1 MSDGYVLGGAGGS
14 ISVTPGVLAAI
25 VRGAAESV
33 DGARIRR
40 RRGLEVHVD
49 DGRAQVELE
58 VAAEFGM
65 VLPELAREV
74 QERVA
79 GALLS
84 MCGLSASVDVTI
96 EELDGR

>member
-1 MSDGYVLGGAGGS
+1 MSEGYTLEGERGS
-14 ISVTPGVLAAI
+14 ISVTPGALAAI

-33 DGARIRR
+33 EGVRIRR
-40 RRGLEVHVD
+40 RRGLEIRVD
-49 DGRAQVELE
+49 DSRAQVELE
-58 VAAEFGM
+58 LAAEYGL

-79 GALLS
+79 GTIAS